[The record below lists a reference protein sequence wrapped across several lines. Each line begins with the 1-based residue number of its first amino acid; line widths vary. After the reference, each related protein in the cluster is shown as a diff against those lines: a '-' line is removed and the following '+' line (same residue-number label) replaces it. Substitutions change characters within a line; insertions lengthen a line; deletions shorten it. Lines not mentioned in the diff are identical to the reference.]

1 MASKNDI
8 IFKLGMDTKEAASEL
23 KSFSSN
29 AKKSVD
35 ELTTLLSTLKSTP
48 IGGKQKD
55 IKRAFASLDT
65 NIKNIEASSKAIEA
79 LAGKAESL
87 SKTKGGKKLGDDIF
101 KSIIEAQ
108 SKLMAEAKSFI
119 DSFDKLAA
127 SSPMSQSLRIDNRQ
141 NLKSAGNLFSLK
153 FEEKL
158 DTLAKVLNDIQNK
171 AVRDI
176 VAKTRA
182 FEGGDVSGMGKAVAD
197 YASTSAVLSNQEQL
211 SKYYQSMHYR
221 AGYLQTDYWKGI
233 QGASRARFR
242 GLSKGGYV
250 MDETDVQIHHPFYE
264 GLKGLE
270 WKPENLQK
278 LEGLTGFEH
287 IQETAKQL
295 QSGILNWTKQQADD
309 LIAEANAQIEPE
321 GTKVSS
327 KVRALHKQYQK
338 NFDLLIRRAVDF
350 YTELNKIIETGG
362 DPSAEA
368 IKTLKSKASAYE
380 RVFAKTNVKGQALD
394 VEVFKKQ
401 IGESQ
406 LDYIKGVTDM
416 SLANLKV
423 ANLKKMAE
431 TKSEKTSAG
440 YYLDDRGK
448 AKLDENASLL
458 KQFSSSIEKGATDPR
473 RFMESL
479 RLVMQKRAEWIQ
491 QGVSSNDEMLKAYSR
506 VIESVKP
513 SRRISEL
520 RARATSSEKQIAT
533 EAFASA
539 SRDITTLD
547 DRVKKLSVSTKGT
560 APVIRELSN
569 WPLFVEK
576 VNGFS
581 KELGKVYGKLRS
593 AFKTG
598 DLLEMT
604 KAVDQIVE
612 LRVEAISASKSLK
625 ATKRKYSG
633 EKLAIGGVQGTVDVD
648 QIRKDQMVSIR
659 DRMKIRDSVLKEAE
673 TAKYGAMPGLAK
685 SDIDYSTITTEEL
698 KNTIYKSRDSIRAL
712 RGDIYKNL
720 RELKQYNRV
729 FEDAKTASLF
739 KDDPYNI
746 RESVSHLL
754 KEGTSDKSKTRTVAE
769 NVITQA
775 KYYTT
780 DLNKD
785 VNITK
790 ERSQKLGDLEYRLKQ
805 ELARIS
811 SRTEQARRLYTQGKT
826 PSDIPTEERKN
837 WGENE
842 RLEAYTNKMKDAVK
856 WRSTLNSVV
865 KDFDVYAKSK
875 GLTAVEKPVLQRKMM
890 MDLIALR
897 EKLGQPLTKG
907 MLDFNIKEDEK
918 KITKAVRL
926 IDRIDERLDKLRS
939 KKQSPIRDA
948 LITGLERKKE
958 ALSSSIADETP
969 KTAMDKLASRIG
981 EMQKAYAQY
990 RELLNPTKFASFAE
1004 GKGITDA
1011 EGKAVLARGIQQEI
1025 SLIDQKLGRRKSEQT
1040 VMNEILEAENKV
1052 INKLTAEKQL
1062 TERIAQLKREV
1073 AAAPSNKEKQALLA
1087 YNEKSLKDIRGLKE
1101 SKIEAP
1107 IGQRIADEMEKTK
1120 GKVLEAKEA
1129 VRLIQAEKERL
1140 RTSTKHSKE
1149 EIKSMT
1155 KALDEMERGYTN
1167 VSQGIGKNVGA
1178 FKKLGDGIGGVVKT
1192 MVEMAKWQ
1200 SIWYLSKGTV
1210 FALPQLVGMGTEY
1223 AKEIDSMNFKLLR
1236 WKATS
1241 GEVTASARADVKAV
1255 ADEIRKT
1262 LLTIPGDFKETL
1274 GSLEDLI
1281 GAGMEPAVAKELT
1294 GLMTIMKSSFPEI
1307 DFSKFAVAAM
1317 GAFNVFKDSI
1327 EGATDDAGKFK
1338 ILMEQLMRAQA
1349 ESIARPE
1356 HFAKIMQ
1363 YMSEMGKIAGM
1374 TTEEVFAL
1382 STTIADTG
1390 VTTSQSSRLLSG
1402 FITQLG
1408 RSNTLHGINRLFSA
1422 NNLSEDNLLNPNNT
1436 LSKNLTK
1443 TMEGLRKIGFS
1454 EKAQPTE
1461 VFAFLTSHGMIPKE
1475 EIKVFG
1481 ALVDRWE
1488 EYLERVQ
1495 SIEGAKGAS
1504 YTLAEELKKTIDGQI
1519 KMIKHALNELGSAG
1533 NLSSRGLGLL
1543 VNEGLNVVRGALLA
1557 VNPEL
1562 AKTAYSLDS
1571 LSSSGKTA
1579 HSAVSVLVTTVKT
1592 LAVALS
1598 PILSLL
1604 KMLVDAL
1611 AAYPTLTSS
1620 ITFGA
1625 MILGISKL
1633 VNFMSVAKLGARFFG
1648 IELASLGAKAT
1659 TTAFNIKMTEVAVD
1673 NLAKKTLFKS
1683 FADGSL
1689 VASSGAHR
1697 ATAEA
1702 AKTSLANK
1710 TATIL
1715 PLVEKPF
1722 KDKVLSNS
1730 NVLGM
1735 GQGLGS
1741 TVGLVTMVAG
1751 SQMKDENLGEFTSK
1765 LGLLTVVG
1773 SQLLAVVPSMAV
1785 AITKL
1790 VNILKSLPWKNI
1802 ETMVKWLT
1810 KLSAM
1815 GPAISVFGTTV
1826 SAGLAA
1832 VTTGIYALGGAVG
1845 FFLGKWGY
1853 NAINYILGESEEQ
1866 VNDRIKAV
1874 VDNLKKTPA
1883 LIADIDTA
1891 VRKAEEE
1898 LGTSGFVNADTL
1910 KELERLGIREF
1921 GGSADKLQKLRE
1933 KLSEMGIGTRV
1944 AYSSDDDKGKKDIN
1958 VPDEE
1963 ELRKRATDLA
1973 NLEKEIRNLQ
1983 LTAIKAHL
1991 DAMKNLYKNFYDWG
2005 WLSADKFYE
2014 MELKNIERHYNA
2026 ELEVVKA
2033 GEALI
2038 REERERARA
2047 SEVGQILSP
2056 KSGDDKTPRSK
2067 REFMKPEEVLALVR
2081 KVSAEERSKISPEL
2095 MTNLLKIESS
2105 FDPQVVNKYGTAFG
2119 LGQLKSGTAL
2129 EMGIHP
2135 SKLFNAEDNIRA
2147 AIRYMNKQYSSFGN
2161 IEDALGAYN
2170 AGPTGF
2176 RNIKKKGAGWKDMRP
2191 DVAGYIASIM
2201 NPSDTK
2207 TIEEYKLKELEQA
2220 EKAQTQLIQN
2230 EIKNRTTIEVDSTKR
2245 AGDAVVSISGEKLQQ
2260 ILDTN
2265 KKYELRT
2272 VKDRLDIENQ
2282 TIKIVSDRLSKEINL
2297 IAEHHKRK
2305 IALVDELNAR
2315 KDSQDAHEYSMA
2327 KMNFDKKK
2335 QLALAEATYLVAMGK
2350 MREADMFDFRG
2361 TQIRQ
2366 DASVERAD
2374 AERARK
2380 SFYATNATKLA
2391 SIDKAPSYIKDIEK
2405 LIEQADDLKLTNP
2418 EASKAKVAEIQ
2429 KVIAALTDEQKALL
2443 SELDLMKIV
2452 SERIKTENT
2461 YREAV
2466 TASTNKETVA
2476 LKQLNNE
2483 MLLSAEYMYK
2493 VRNVQGVWE
2502 LTLGQMVA
2510 QYGKTGQQL
2519 QDLTKTSFGAMQST
2533 MSTVFSDFFK
2543 GELDSAEKY
2552 FLSFLN
2558 KLGDALSEFMS
2569 NQFMNMFT
2577 RLLGGKGSPG
2587 GGDFLSS
2594 LFGTF
2599 FNGGGSASSA
2609 YTAGTSGFGTAGLLG
2624 PMFVG
2629 HSGGYILHSGGFI
2642 PRFHSGGLNSDEVPA
2657 ILQKGEYV
2665 VSRRGVAA
2673 LDKINS
2679 GSVGGS
2685 PKVSLVV
2692 NNNTGQSV
2700 KPRHSVSQGANP
2712 QELIVTLWLDAFNRD
2727 SYGLRKT
2734 LGG

>member
-1 MASKNDI
+1 MASKNEI
-8 IFKLGMDTKEAASEL
+8 KFVISPEMDS
-23 KSFSSN
+23 
-29 AKKSVD
+29 
-35 ELTTLLSTLKSTP
+35 
-48 IGGKQKD
+48 
-55 IKRAFASLDT
+55 
-65 NIKNIEASSKAIEA
+65 
-79 LAGKAESL
+79 
-87 SKTKGGKKLGDDIF
+87 
-101 KSIIEAQ
+101 
-108 SKLMAEAKSFI
+108 
-119 DSFDKLAA
+119 
-127 SSPMSQSLRIDNRQ
+127 
-141 NLKSAGNLFSLK
+141 
-153 FEEKL
+153 
-158 DTLAKVLNDIQNK
+158 K
-171 AVRDI
+171 AVRDLRTQI
-176 VAKTRA
+176 MEALHNISNTESGKSSGGPSDAWIKSFIQDTRGVVLTKLEKGLISDVNKIISTIDADKTLA
-182 FEGGDVSGMGKAVAD
+182 PELGKAVKESMTGLRDVIKATTGTFLNKSFTPAD
-197 YASTSAVLSNQEQL
+197 
-211 SKYYQSMHYR
+211 
-221 AGYLQTDYWKGI
+221 
-233 QGASRARFR
+233 
-242 GLSKGGYV
+242 
-250 MDETDVQIHHPFYE
+250 
-264 GLKGLE
+264 
-270 WKPENLQK
+270 
-278 LEGLTGFEH
+278 
-287 IQETAKQL
+287 
-295 QSGILNWTKQQADD
+295 
-309 LIAEANAQIEPE
+309 
-321 GTKVSS
+321 
-327 KVRALHKQYQK
+327 YQK
-338 NFDLLIRRAVDF
+338 NFEEVIGAIEHVFQYVNKLTGGLKNVVTGKALNKAGRYLELLGAGTDQGIIAGVSRLDDLRLKHSTGSNEDVGARRAIDK
-350 YTELNKIIETGG
+350 YGKGWKELLTFETKLIEALDKGKLSPETSRRMAQQIMLMKDSLRTASSLIDKGIVEHQSEIVRISSEIVG
-362 DPSAEA
+362 E
-368 IKTLKSKASAYE
+368 SK
-380 RVFAKTNVKGQALD
+380 VFAKELSNVIKGKHKATDPALLSKQKYASMAQSEIDKELSASYKEGIGVD
-394 VEVFKKQ
+394 VRKTQLTTGRIGPISTERLNELSGERQRFINNYVNNAQSLIGKAGTDVFKKDFSVLSETRKSVLGSQ
-401 IGESQ
+401 ISTASKALGDKDAIIASVNDAIDQ
-406 LDYIKGVTDM
+406 IIKEQHPGKRENLITSLKHLTDTYRNNFKELERLIDLVKTEASNVRWNRTHHKARVDAVTKGAATRPDGGGGDDGV
-416 SLANLKV
+416 
-423 ANLKKMAE
+423 
-431 TKSEKTSAG
+431 SEKT
-440 YYLDDRGK
+440 
-448 AKLDENASLL
+448 
-458 KQFSSSIEKGATDPR
+458 
-473 RFMESL
+473 L
-479 RLVMQKRAEWIQ
+479 R
-491 QGVSSNDEMLKAYSR
+491 
-506 VIESVKP
+506 
-513 SRRISEL
+513 
-520 RARATSSEKQIAT
+520 T
-533 EAFASA
+533 
-539 SRDITTLD
+539 
-547 DRVKKLSVSTKGT
+547 
-560 APVIRELSN
+560 
-569 WPLFVEK
+569 
-576 VNGFS
+576 
-581 KELGKVYGKLRS
+581 
-593 AFKTG
+593 
-598 DLLEMT
+598 
-604 KAVDQIVE
+604 
-612 LRVEAISASKSLK
+612 
-625 ATKRKYSG
+625 
-633 EKLAIGGVQGTVDVD
+633 
-648 QIRKDQMVSIR
+648 
-659 DRMKIRDSVLKEAE
+659 
-673 TAKYGAMPGLAK
+673 
-685 SDIDYSTITTEEL
+685 
-698 KNTIYKSRDSIRAL
+698 
-712 RGDIYKNL
+712 
-720 RELKQYNRV
+720 
-729 FEDAKTASLF
+729 
-739 KDDPYNI
+739 
-746 RESVSHLL
+746 
-754 KEGTSDKSKTRTVAE
+754 
-769 NVITQA
+769 
-775 KYYTT
+775 
-780 DLNKD
+780 
-785 VNITK
+785 
-790 ERSQKLGDLEYRLKQ
+790 
-805 ELARIS
+805 
-811 SRTEQARRLYTQGKT
+811 
-826 PSDIPTEERKN
+826 N
-837 WGENE
+837 WGDNE
-842 RLEAYTNKMKDAVK
+842 RLNAFTENIQKMTT
-856 WRSTLNSVV
+856 WRSTLRAATS
-865 KDFDVYAKSK
+865 DFSTYAKSK
-875 GLTAVEKPVLQRKMM
+875 GLKATEKTAVYRAMMTELSSLYEKTGK
-890 MDLIALR
+890 
-897 EKLGQPLTKG
+897 PLTKELFKFDITETESKIKRAMSLLQ
-907 MLDFNIKEDEK
+907 MLDKHIEK
-918 KITKAVRL
+918 LQSKKVKTDVDVAVIEGLKTKADRL
-926 IDRIDERLDKLRS
+926 RSAHIPETPQSNLDRLADRIGSL
-939 KKQSPIRDA
+939 
-948 LITGLERKKE
+948 
-958 ALSSSIADETP
+958 
-969 KTAMDKLASRIG
+969 KT
-981 EMQKAYAQY
+981 AYAQY
-990 RELLNPTKFASFAE
+990 SELLNPTKFATFAE

-1062 TERIAQLKREV
+1062 VERIAQLKREI
-1073 AAAPSNKEKQALLA
+1073 ASDPTNKEKQALLA

-1192 MVEMAKWQ
+1192 MAEMAKWQ

-1436 LSKNLTK
+1436 LSENLTK

-1461 VFAFLTSHGMIPKE
+1461 IFAFLTSHGMIPKE

-1488 EYLERVQ
+1488 EYLKRVQ
-1495 SIEGAKGAS
+1495 SIKGAKGAS
-1504 YTLAEELKKTIDGQI
+1504 DTLAEELKKTIDGQI

-1571 LSSSGKTA
+1571 LSNSGKTA

-1722 KDKVLSNS
+1722 KDKVISNS

-1944 AYSSDDDKGKKDIN
+1944 AYSSDDDKGKKDIK

-2265 KKYELRT
+2265 KKYDLRT
-2272 VKDRLDIENQ
+2272 VKDRLDTENQ

-2533 MSTVFSDFFK
+2533 MSTTFSDFFR

-2665 VSRRGVAA
+2665 VSRRGVAT

-2679 GSVGGS
+2679 GIVGGA

-2700 KPRHSVSQGANP
+2700 KPRHTVSQGANP

>member
-1 MASKNDI
+1 MASKNEI
-8 IFKLGMDTKEAASEL
+8 ILKLGMDTKEAASEL

-48 IGGKQKD
+48 IGGEQKD

-211 SKYYQSMHYR
+211 SKYYQSMPYR

-250 MDETDVQIHHPFYE
+250 VDETDVQIHHPFYE

-350 YTELNKIIETGG
+350 YTELNKIIEAGG

-458 KQFSSSIEKGATDPR
+458 KQFSSSIKKGATDPR

-560 APVIRELSN
+560 APIIRELSN

-581 KELGKVYGKLRS
+581 KELSKVYGKLRS

-598 DLLEMT
+598 DLMEMT
-604 KAVDQIVE
+604 KAVDRIVE
-612 LRVEAISASKSLK
+612 LRVETIAATKSLT

-633 EKLAIGGVQGTVDVD
+633 EKLIIGEAQGTVDVD
-648 QIRKDQMVSIR
+648 QIRKDQMVSVR

-811 SRTEQARRLYTQGKT
+811 SRTEQARRLYIQGKT

-842 RLEAYTNKMKDAVK
+842 RLADYTNKIKDLVK
-856 WRSTLNSVV
+856 WRSTLNSVA
-865 KDFDVYAKSK
+865 KNFDVYAKSESI
-875 GLTAVEKPVLQRKMM
+875 TAVEKPVLQRKMM
-890 MDLIALR
+890 LDLIALR

-948 LITGLERKKE
+948 LITGLEGKKE
-958 ALSSSIADETP
+958 AISSSILTETP
-969 KTAMDKLASRIG
+969 KSNLDKLASRIG

-990 RELLNPTKFASFAE
+990 SELLNPAKFATFAE

-1011 EGKAVLARGIQQEI
+1011 EDKAVLARGIQQEI

-1062 TERIAQLKREV
+1062 VERIAQLNREI
-1073 AAAPSNKEKQALLA
+1073 ASDPTNKEKQALLA

-1281 GAGMEPAVAKELT
+1281 GAGMEPTVAKELT

-1436 LSKNLTK
+1436 LSENLTK

-1495 SIEGAKGAS
+1495 SIKGAKGAS
-1504 YTLAEELKKTIDGQI
+1504 DTLAEELKKTIDGQI

-1571 LSSSGKTA
+1571 LSNSGKTA

-1673 NLAKKTLFKS
+1673 NLAKKTASSTGSRIGTVLDSGRKEMLYAS
-1683 FADGSL
+1683 PVKPGRMLPTGKEPFAD
-1689 VASSGAHR
+1689 
-1697 ATAEA
+1697 
-1702 AKTSLANK
+1702 
-1710 TATIL
+1710 
-1715 PLVEKPF
+1715 
-1722 KDKVLSNS
+1722 KVISNS

-1944 AYSSDDDKGKKDIN
+1944 AYSSDDDKGKKDIK

-2095 MTNLLKIESS
+2095 MTNLLKVESS
-2105 FDPQVVNKYGTAFG
+2105 FDPQAVNKYGTAFG

-2245 AGDAVVSISGEKLQQ
+2245 AGDAVVSVSGEKLQQ
-2260 ILDTN
+2260 ILLTN
-2265 KKYELRT
+2265 KKYDLQT
-2272 VKDRLDIENQ
+2272 VKDRLDTENQ

-2305 IALVDELNAR
+2305 IALVDALNAR
-2315 KDSQDAHEYSMA
+2315 KDSQDAHEYNMA

-2350 MREADMFDFRG
+2350 MSEADMFDFRAV
-2361 TQIRQ
+2361 QIKQ

-2380 SFYATNATKLA
+2380 SFYTTNATKLA
-2391 SIDKAPSYIKDIEK
+2391 GIEKAPAYIKDIEK
-2405 LIEQADDLKLTNP
+2405 LIEEADNLKLTNP
-2418 EASKAKVAEIQ
+2418 EASKAKVDAI
-2429 KVIAALTDEQKALL
+2429 KNVVASLTTEQKALL
-2443 SELDLMKIV
+2443 DELGVLNIV
-2452 SERIKTENT
+2452 NERIKTENA

-2533 MSTVFSDFFK
+2533 MSTTFSDFFR

-2629 HSGGYILHSGGFI
+2629 RHSGGYILHDGGFI
-2642 PRFHSGGLNSDEVPA
+2642 PRFRSDLNSDEVPA

-2665 VSRRGVAA
+2665 VSRRGVAT

-2679 GSVGGS
+2679 GIVGGS